1 MNEKEELELLKFC
14 KEKGITLNKLQEIL
28 DAYPQLIQQ
37 VNAMS
42 EVIEEMKGKRE
53 TKEILSLQADDL
65 KEMVALGKSIEELKK
80 LYPQED
86 TFKVVMAYRMLK
98 EDSRKDDSTIQMLM
112 QKIDSLERS
121 ISEQKKEAFEERVL
135 SEIRSLN
142 NRLNAIQ
149 SQPART
155 APLQELKDIVESYK
169 ALKEG
174 IKELGISS
182 AGGIKE
188 QLIESALTQ
197 IGNAISGVM
206 AKVGMEAGQITGN
219 PSQPPQPPPAP
230 EDAQDKYDMECKEF
244 IEKYGSQIKEGDIR
258 ITEGN
263 YVVGKS
269 NIIHDFLNT
278 CNINSIPRPY
288 ITHDNFF
295 IIPPDYAQQFLIWLR
310 DKYGSTQ
317 PGNTKTPI

>member
-98 EDSRKDDSTIQMLM
+98 EDSRKDDATIQMLM
-112 QKIDSLERS
+112 QKIDSLEKS

-142 NRLNAIQ
+142 TRLNAIQ

-155 APLQELKDIVESYK
+155 APLQELKEIVESYK
-169 ALKEG
+169 ALREG

-182 AGGIKE
+182 AGGVKE
-188 QLIESALTQ
+188 QLVESALTQ

-219 PSQPPQPPPAP
+219 PNQPPPAP

-244 IEKYGSQIKEGDIR
+244 IEKYGAQIKEGDIR
-258 ITEGN
+258 ITEEGN
-263 YVVGKS
+263 HVVGKS
-269 NIIHDFLNT
+269 KIIHDFLNA

-295 IIPPDYAQQFLIWLR
+295 ILPPDYAQPFLIWLR
-310 DKYGSTQ
+310 DKYGSTTS
-317 PGNTKTPI
+317 NTKTPI

>member
-1 MNEKEELELLKFC
+1 MNEREELELLKFC
-14 KEKGITLNKLQEIL
+14 RENGITLNKLQEIL
-28 DAYPQLIQQ
+28 NSYPQLVQQ
-37 VNAMS
+37 VTSLS
-42 EVIEEMKGKRE
+42 EVIEELKSKRE
-53 TKEILSLQADDL
+53 TKEILALQADDL

-86 TFKVVMAYRMLK
+86 TLKVVMAYRMLK
-98 EDSRKDDSTIQMLM
+98 EDSRKDDATIQMLM
-112 QKIDSLERS
+112 QKIDTLEKT

-182 AGGIKE
+182 AGGVKE
-188 QLIESALTQ
+188 QLVESALTQ

-206 AKVGMEAGQITGN
+206 AKVGMEAGHN
-219 PSQPPQPPPAP
+219 PNQPPPAP
-230 EDAQDKYDMECKEF
+230 EDEQDSFDVACKEF
-244 IEKYGSQIKEGDIR
+244 IEKYGNQIKEGDIR
-258 ITEGN
+258 ITPEN
-263 YVVGKS
+263 HVVGKS
-269 NIIHDFLNT
+269 KIIHDFLNT

-295 IIPPDYAQQFLIWLR
+295 ILPPDYAQPFLIWLR

-317 PGNTKTPI
+317 PSNTKTPI

>member
-86 TFKVVMAYRMLK
+86 TLKTVMAYRMLK
-98 EDSRKDDSTIQMLM
+98 EDSRKDDATIQVLM
-112 QKIDSLERS
+112 QKIDSLEKS

-155 APLQELKDIVESYK
+155 APLQELKEIVESYK
-169 ALKEG
+169 TLKEG

-188 QLIESALTQ
+188 QLVESALNQ

-206 AKVGMEAGQITGN
+206 AKVGMEAGQIAGN
-219 PSQPPQPPPAP
+219 PSQPPPAP

-244 IEKYGSQIKEGDIR
+244 IEKYGAQIKEGDIR
-258 ITEGN
+258 ITEEGN
-263 YVVGKS
+263 HVVGKS
-269 NIIHDFLNT
+269 KIIHDFLNT
-278 CNINSIPRPY
+278 CNINSIPKPY

-295 IIPPDYAQQFLIWLR
+295 ILPPDYAHPFLIWLR

-317 PGNTKTPI
+317 PSNAKTPI

>member
-1 MNEKEELELLKFC
+1 MNEREELELLKFC
-14 KEKGITLNKLQEIL
+14 RENGITLNKLQEIL
-28 DAYPQLIQQ
+28 NSYPQLVQQ
-37 VNAMS
+37 VTSLS
-42 EVIEEMKGKRE
+42 EVIEELKSKRE
-53 TKEILSLQADDL
+53 TKEILALQADDL

-86 TFKVVMAYRMLK
+86 TLKVVMAYRMLK
-98 EDSRKDDSTIQMLM
+98 EDSRKDDATIQMLM
-112 QKIDSLERS
+112 QKIDTLEKT

-182 AGGIKE
+182 AGGVKE
-188 QLIESALTQ
+188 QLVESALTQ

-219 PSQPPQPPPAP
+219 PNQPPPAP

-263 YVVGKS
+263 HVVGKS
-269 NIIHDFLNT
+269 KIIHDFLNT
-278 CNINSIPRPY
+278 CNINSIPKPY

-295 IIPPDYAQQFLIWLR
+295 ILPPDYAHTFLIWLR

-317 PGNTKTPI
+317 PSNTKTPI